1 MTHYYLGVDVGSSRT
16 RALIADERGRVCGFG
31 EAGAGN
37 HESVGYDGLSAALHI
52 ATGQALSQSGL
63 SIDHMTGA
71 GFGVSGFDWPSEREP
86 MLREIGKLGLNAPIA
101 LVNDA
106 LIGLVAG
113 APEGWGVALVAG
125 TGCNCWGRDRHHNIG
140 RMTGM
145 GWTAG
150 EAAGATELVEEAVRR
165 IARAWTQR
173 SPATRLTE
181 AFLKSTGAVSAQD
194 FLEGLSQDRYAV
206 NASVA
211 PVVFGVAAEGDVVA
225 REVIDWAGRELG
237 SLAIG
242 VIRQLGFESMP
253 FDVIMV
259 GSLFDGGSRLIDPM
273 QSAIRQVAP
282 RARFVRLSVPPVV
295 GGVLLAV
302 EQTRQDPAAIR
313 LALIQSVSQFVERL
327 PNTAWAAK

>member
-1 MTHYYLGVDVGSSRT
+1 M
-16 RALIADERGRVCGFG
+16 A
-31 EAGAGN
+31 
-37 HESVGYDGLSAALHI
+37 
-52 ATGQALSQSGL
+52 
-63 SIDHMTGA
+63 GA

-86 MLREIGKLGLNAPIA
+86 TLRAIGELRLNAPLA
-101 LVNDA
+101 LGNDA
-106 LIGLVAG
+106 LIGLIAG
-113 APEGWGVALVAG
+113 APEGWGVAVVAG

-145 GWTAG
+145 GPAAG

-194 FLEGLSQDRYAV
+194 FLEGLSQDRYHV
-206 NASVA
+206 NASAA
-211 PVVFGVAAEGDVVA
+211 PVVFEVAAEGDVVA
-225 REVIDWAGRELG
+225 REVIEWAGRELG

-273 QSAIRQVAP
+273 QATIRQVAP

-302 EQTRQDPAAIR
+302 EQTRQDPATIR
-313 LALIQSVSQFVERL
+313 VALIQSVSQFVERL